1 MKSLSNK
8 QKLTIVG
15 VIAAIILCI
24 TLAAIIGGQGKD
36 GTETSS
42 GAEGTVQS
50 GEEIGSNQESAEQSG
65 DVIGSN
71 EESAE
76 QSGEELASGA
86 ESTAEETESLE
97 YVGPTNPTPAETKPG
112 TIRATNANGEF
123 IQDVQEENIVQPG
136 PGSLR
141 EEEIKDYE
149 TEPTV
154 VEEEDKEILPG
165 SLEIVSVGKYSGV
178 YVEGGA
184 DITVENV
191 ASMVVTNTSDQM
203 LQVARFTMNV
213 NGDPE
218 DVALFQV
225 TDLPAGASALIMELN
240 KRPYEEGDVY
250 ELGQE
255 LHTYYEESG
264 TMSDVFSFEVKDG
277 GLLTLTNLTDQSF
290 DNVYVHYKYVQEG
303 GAYLGGIAYR
313 SLFKSVGP
321 NESVTTSAN
330 HFTDKLSVIV
340 RVDVVENPEETE

>member
-1 MKSLSNK
+1 MKALNNK
-8 QKLTIVG
+8 QKLILAG
-15 VIAAIILCI
+15 GIAAILLCI
-24 TLAAIIGGQGKD
+24 VLAVAIGGKDKD
-36 GTETSS
+36 GTETTH
-42 GAEGTVQS
+42 GGEGTVQS
-50 GEEIGSNQESAEQSG
+50 GEEIGSNEGNQTSK
-65 DVIGSN
+65 
-71 EESAE
+71 EESSAD
-76 QSGEELASGA
+76 GEESTA
-86 ESTAEETESLE
+86 EGNTAEETESLE
-97 YVGPTNPTPAETKPG
+97 YVGPTNPTPAETRPG

-123 IQDVQEENIVQPG
+123 IQDVQEENIVKPG
-136 PGSLR
+136 PGSLK
-141 EEEIKDYE
+141 EDEIKDYE
-149 TEPTV
+149 TKPTV

-184 DITVENV
+184 DVTVENV

-240 KRPYEEGDVY
+240 RRPYKEGDVY

-255 LHTYYEESG
+255 LHTYYE
-264 TMSDVFSFEVKDG
+264 TSDIMADTFSFEVKEG

-313 SLFKSVGP
+313 SLFKTIGP
-321 NESVTTSAN
+321 KESVTTSAN

-340 RVDVVENPEETE
+340 RVDVVEDQE

>member
-1 MKSLSNK
+1 MKALSKK
-8 QKLTIVG
+8 QKLTIGG

-24 TLAAIIGGQGKD
+24 VLAVAIGSGQGKD
-36 GTETSS
+36 DSETSQGAESGVSTAEGIGEGTEDNTK
-42 GAEGTVQS
+42 
-50 GEEIGSNQESAEQSG
+50 
-65 DVIGSN
+65 
-71 EESAE
+71 ESAE
-76 QSGEELASGA
+76 QSGEEIANGE
-86 ESTAEETESLE
+86 ESTAEGSTAEENETLE

-112 TIRATNANGEF
+112 TIRATNSSGEF

-136 PGSLR
+136 PGSLN

-149 TEPTV
+149 TQPTV
-154 VEEEDKEILPG
+154 VEEEDKEILQD

-178 YVEGGA
+178 YVENGA
-184 DITVENV
+184 DITVDNV
-191 ASMVVTNTSDQM
+191 ASMVVTNTSDKM

-213 NGDPE
+213 NGDPD

-240 KRPYEEGDVY
+240 KRPYQEGEVY

-255 LHTYYEESG
+255 LHTFYEESS
-264 TMSDVFSFEVKDG
+264 TMSDTFSFEVKE

-313 SLFKSVGP
+313 SLFKSIGP